1 VVIRFESKRDWTF
14 PFVWGLLSIIYSSV
28 GIVIISS
35 GGNYSELIV
44 LAVVWVLQGTF
55 FYFFLRT
62 TFYTIDEEQLVC
74 HIFGFKKRIRL
85 SEIRRIEPQKGYY
98 AGLKINTAW
107 KGIVVSYGKWDEILI
122 SPAQEQLFIETIKA
136 MNPTLEA

>member
-1 VVIRFESKRDWTF
+1 MIRFESKRDWTF

>member
-1 VVIRFESKRDWTF
+1 MIRFESKRDWTF
-14 PFVWGLLSIIYSSV
+14 PFIWGFLSIIYSIV

-55 FYFFLRT
+55 FYIFLRT

-74 HIFGFKKRIRL
+74 HFFGFKKRIRL
-85 SEIRRIEPQKGYY
+85 SEIRRIEPQKGLY

-107 KGIVVSYGKWDEILI
+107 KGLVVSYGKWDEILI

-136 MNPTLEA
+136 KNPTLQA

>member
-1 VVIRFESKRDWTF
+1 MIRFESKRDWTF
-14 PFVWGLLSIIYSSV
+14 PFIWGFLSIIYSIV

-55 FYFFLRT
+55 FYIFLRT

-85 SEIRRIEPQKGYY
+85 SEIRRIEPQKGFY

-122 SPAQEQLFIETIKA
+122 SPAQEQLFIEMIKA
-136 MNPTLEA
+136 KNPTLQA

>member
-1 VVIRFESKRDWTF
+1 VIRFESKRDWTF

-28 GIVIISS
+28 GIVITSN

-44 LAVVWVLQGTF
+44 LAVVWALQGTF
-55 FYFFLRT
+55 FYLFLRT
-62 TFYTIDEEQLVC
+62 TFYTIDEEYLVC
-74 HIFGFKKRIRL
+74 HIFGFKKRIRV
-85 SEIRRIEPQKGYY
+85 SEIRRIEPQKGLY

-107 KGIVVSYGKWDEILI
+107 KGLVVSYGKWDEILI

-136 MNPTLEA
+136 KNPTLQA

>member
-1 VVIRFESKRDWTF
+1 MIRFESKRDWTF
-14 PFVWGLLSIIYSSV
+14 PFIWGFLSIIYSIV

-85 SEIRRIEPQKGYY
+85 SEIRRIEPQKGFY

-136 MNPTLEA
+136 MNPTLQA

>member
-1 VVIRFESKRDWTF
+1 MIRFESKRDWTF
-14 PFVWGLLSIIYSSV
+14 PFVWGLLSIIYSIV
-28 GIVIISS
+28 GIVIIAN

-44 LAVVWVLQGTF
+44 LAVVWALQGTF
-55 FYFFLRT
+55 FYLFLRT
-62 TFYTIDEEQLVC
+62 TFYTIDEEYLVC

-136 MNPTLEA
+136 MNPTLQA

>member
-1 VVIRFESKRDWTF
+1 VIRFESKRDWTF
-14 PFVWGLLSIIYSSV
+14 PFIWGFLSIIYSIV

-35 GGNYSELIV
+35 DGNYSELIV

-55 FYFFLRT
+55 FYIFLRT

-85 SEIRRIEPQKGYY
+85 SEIRRIEPQKGFY

-122 SPAQEQLFIETIKA
+122 SPAQEQLFIEMIKA
-136 MNPTLEA
+136 KNPTLQA

>member
-1 VVIRFESKRDWTF
+1 MIRFESKRDWTF

-28 GIVIISS
+28 GIVITSN

-44 LAVVWVLQGTF
+44 LAVVWALQGTF
-55 FYFFLRT
+55 FYLFLRT
-62 TFYTIDEEQLVC
+62 TFYTIDEEYLVC
-74 HIFGFKKRIRL
+74 HIFGFKKRIRV
-85 SEIRRIEPQKGYY
+85 SEIRRIEPQKGLY

-107 KGIVVSYGKWDEILI
+107 KGLVVSYGKWDEILI

-136 MNPTLEA
+136 KNPTLQA

>member
-1 VVIRFESKRDWTF
+1 MIRFESKRDWTF
-14 PFVWGLLSIIYSSV
+14 PFIWGFLSIIYSIV

-85 SEIRRIEPQKGYY
+85 SEIRRIEPQKGFY

-136 MNPTLEA
+136 KNPTLQA

>member
-1 VVIRFESKRDWTF
+1 MIRFESKRDWTF
-14 PFVWGLLSIIYSSV
+14 PFIWGFLSIIYSIV

-136 MNPTLEA
+136 MNPTLQA

>member
-1 VVIRFESKRDWTF
+1 MIRFESKRDWTF
-14 PFVWGLLSIIYSSV
+14 PFIWGFLSIIYSIV

-85 SEIRRIEPQKGYY
+85 SEIRRIEPQKGLY
-98 AGLKINTAW
+98 AGFKINTAW
-107 KGIVVSYGKWDEILI
+107 KGLVVSYGKWDEILI

-136 MNPTLEA
+136 KNPTLEA

>member
-1 VVIRFESKRDWTF
+1 MIRFESKRDWTF
-14 PFVWGLLSIIYSSV
+14 PFIWGFLSIIYSIV

-35 GGNYSELIV
+35 DGNYSELIV

-55 FYFFLRT
+55 FYIFLRT

-85 SEIRRIEPQKGYY
+85 SEIRRIEPQKGFY

-122 SPAQEQLFIETIKA
+122 SPAQEQLFIEMIKA
-136 MNPTLEA
+136 KNPTLQA

>member
-1 VVIRFESKRDWTF
+1 VIRFESKRDWTF
-14 PFVWGLLSIIYSSV
+14 PFIWGFLSIIYSIV

-136 MNPTLEA
+136 MNPTLQA

>member
-1 VVIRFESKRDWTF
+1 MIRFESKRDWTF
-14 PFVWGLLSIIYSSV
+14 PFIWGFLSIIYSIV

-55 FYFFLRT
+55 FYIFLRT

-85 SEIRRIEPQKGYY
+85 SEIRRIEPQKGFY

-136 MNPTLEA
+136 KNPTLQA

>member
-1 VVIRFESKRDWTF
+1 VIRFESKRDWTF
-14 PFVWGLLSIIYSSV
+14 PFVWGFLSIIYSIV

-85 SEIRRIEPQKGYY
+85 SEIRRIEPQKGFY

-136 MNPTLEA
+136 MNPTLQA

>member
-14 PFVWGLLSIIYSSV
+14 PFIWGFLSIIYSIV

-85 SEIRRIEPQKGYY
+85 SEIRRIEPQKGLY
-98 AGLKINTAW
+98 AGFKINTAW
-107 KGIVVSYGKWDEILI
+107 KGLVVSYGKWDEILI

-136 MNPTLEA
+136 KNPTLEA

>member
-1 VVIRFESKRDWTF
+1 VIRFESKRDWTF
-14 PFVWGLLSIIYSSV
+14 PFVWGLLSIIYSIV
-28 GIVIISS
+28 GIVIIAN

-44 LAVVWVLQGTF
+44 LAVVWALQGTF
-55 FYFFLRT
+55 FYLFLRT
-62 TFYTIDEEQLVC
+62 TFYTIDEEYLVC

-136 MNPTLEA
+136 MNPTLQA

>member
-1 VVIRFESKRDWTF
+1 MIRFESKRDWTF
-14 PFVWGLLSIIYSSV
+14 PFVWGFLSIIYSIV

-35 GGNYSELIV
+35 GGNYSELII
-44 LAVVWVLQGTF
+44 LAVVSALQGTI
-55 FYFFLRT
+55 FYLLLKT

-85 SEIRRIEPQKGYY
+85 SEIRRIEPQKGFY

-107 KGIVVSYGKWDEILI
+107 KGLVVSYGKWDEILI

-136 MNPTLEA
+136 KNPTLQA

>member
-1 VVIRFESKRDWTF
+1 MIRFESKRDWTF
-14 PFVWGLLSIIYSSV
+14 PFIWGFLSIIYSIV

-85 SEIRRIEPQKGYY
+85 SEIRRIEPQKGLYT
-98 AGLKINTAW
+98 GLKINTAW
-107 KGIVVSYGKWDEILI
+107 KGLVVSYGKWDEILI

-136 MNPTLEA
+136 KNPTLQA

>member
-1 VVIRFESKRDWTF
+1 MIRFESKRDWTF
-14 PFVWGLLSIIYSSV
+14 PFIWGFLSIIYSIV

-35 GGNYSELIV
+35 DGNYSELIV

-55 FYFFLRT
+55 FYIFLRT

-85 SEIRRIEPQKGYY
+85 SEIRRIEPQKGFY

-136 MNPTLEA
+136 KNPTLQA